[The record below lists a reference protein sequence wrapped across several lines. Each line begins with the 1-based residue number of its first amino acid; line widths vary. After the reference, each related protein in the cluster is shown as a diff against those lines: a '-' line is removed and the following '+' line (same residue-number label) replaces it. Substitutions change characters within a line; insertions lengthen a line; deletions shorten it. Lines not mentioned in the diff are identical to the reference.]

1 MLMGEGRGRRE
12 KGEHLNVLGAE
23 GMEAGV
29 KDVVSAPN
37 SRKARIA
44 FLV

>member
-1 MLMGEGRGRRE
+1 MGEWRGRGR
-12 KGEHLNVLGAE
+12 KGEHLKVLGAE